1 MQLARN
7 ETPQLARNSNG
18 LVRVLCITLAEI
30 DLSLHLN
37 ASLILKTRQC

>member
-7 ETPQLARNSNG
+7 ETPQLAGNSNG
-18 LVRVLCITLAEI
+18 LVRVLCVTLAEI
-30 DLSLHLN
+30 DFSLHLN